1 MDFSTYKVRCSSLGA
16 LMTEPK
22 DKASK
27 DAGELS
33 QTAKTMLIKAYI
45 QHKYDRDKDLDSK
58 QIRKGKANE
67 AEGIKLLSIFTGEIL
82 EKNDTRLENDYITGE
97 PDVFLGESI
106 YNADFIFDTKLSWDI
121 WSFLGNILSP
131 LDKGYELQLQGYM
144 ALTNAPKSAVA
155 YVLTDIPQDE
165 LENEKYSLLRKMG
178 CATEIDPEYVEAAA
192 KLEINSIYPDIPLEE
207 KILIFPVEKD
217 EELIQKI
224 YSKIEKA
231 RLFLQQLEN
240 KHKNFNKSLQIS
252 K

>member
-1 MDFSTYKVRCSSLGA
+1 MDFSNYKLRCSSLGA

-22 DKASK
+22 EKVAK

-58 QIRKGKANE
+58 YLRKGKTNE
-67 AEGIKLLSIFTGEIL
+67 AEGIKLLSMFTGNIL

-106 YNADFIFDTKLSWDI
+106 YNAEFIYDTKLSWDI

-131 LDKGYELQLQGYM
+131 LDKNYELQLQGYM
-144 ALTNAPKSAVA
+144 ALTNATKSAVA

-165 LENEKYSLLRKMG
+165 LDNEKYYLLRKMG
-178 CATEIDPEYVEAAA
+178 CVTELDPEYIEAAA

-207 KILIFPVEKD
+207 KILIFPVERD
-217 EELIQKI
+217 ETIIQKI
-224 YSKIEKA
+224 YSKVEKA
-231 RLFLQQLEN
+231 RIFLQQLETN
-240 KHKNFNKSLQIS
+240 HKNFNQ
-252 K
+252 